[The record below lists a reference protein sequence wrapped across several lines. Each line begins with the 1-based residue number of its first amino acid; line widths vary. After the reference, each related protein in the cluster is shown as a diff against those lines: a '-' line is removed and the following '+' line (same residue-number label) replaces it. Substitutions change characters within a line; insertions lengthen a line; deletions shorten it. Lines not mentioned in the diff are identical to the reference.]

1 MSTINVVPSSAPL
14 GAEIQGVDLGAN
26 PGPASIQAIKDALH
40 KYKVVV
46 LRKQAITPDQQIA
59 FSANFGTLEPHVLP
73 QYLVPGYKDLVR
85 VSNVLDDEGQPIGM
99 IDAGR
104 VWHSDGHFLA
114 KPNMYSM
121 LCALEVPHDDAG
133 NPLGATQFANS
144 ANAYQRLGDAMR
156 ERLGKLRSIN
166 SLSGVYA
173 SLHRA
178 GAAKQRAPLTEAQ
191 KREVEH
197 PVIRTHPVTGERCVY
212 VSKAATL
219 RILGLSEEESGALID
234 ELSELIVRDDNV
246 YTHRWAVGDVLIWD
260 NCTTQHLAIGDYA
273 LPQRR
278 LMHRTTVGGS
288 ATF

>member
-26 PGPASIQAIKDALH
+26 PGPASIQTIKDALH

-85 VSNVLDDEGQPIGM
+85 VSNVLDDVGQPIGM

-121 LCALEVPHDDAG
+121 LRALEVPHDDAG

-144 ANAYQRLGDAMR
+144 ANAYQRLGHAMR

-191 KREVEH
+191 MREVEH
-197 PVIRTHPVTGERCVY
+197 PVIRTHPVTGEKCVY

-288 ATF
+288 STF

>member
-144 ANAYQRLGDAMR
+144 ANAYQRLGPAMR

-197 PVIRTHPVTGERCVY
+197 PVIRTHPVTGEKCVY

-234 ELSELIVRDDNV
+234 ELSELSVRDDNV

>member
-144 ANAYQRLGDAMR
+144 ANAYQRL
-156 ERLGKLRSIN
+156 
-166 SLSGVYA
+166 
-173 SLHRA
+173 
-178 GAAKQRAPLTEAQ
+178 APS
-191 KREVEH
+191 K
-197 PVIRTHPVTGERCVY
+197 VI
-212 VSKAATL
+212 A
-219 RILGLSEEESGALID
+219 
-234 ELSELIVRDDNV
+234 
-246 YTHRWAVGDVLIWD
+246 
-260 NCTTQHLAIGDYA
+260 
-273 LPQRR
+273 
-278 LMHRTTVGGS
+278 
-288 ATF
+288 

>member
-1 MSTINVVPSSAPL
+1 
-14 GAEIQGVDLGAN
+14 
-26 PGPASIQAIKDALH
+26 
-40 KYKVVV
+40 
-46 LRKQAITPDQQIA
+46 
-59 FSANFGTLEPHVLP
+59 
-73 QYLVPGYKDLVR
+73 
-85 VSNVLDDEGQPIGM
+85 
-99 IDAGR
+99 
-104 VWHSDGHFLA
+104 
-114 KPNMYSM
+114 MYSM

-144 ANAYQRLGDAMR
+144 ANAYQRLGPAMR

-197 PVIRTHPVTGERCVY
+197 PVIRTHPVTGEKCVY

-246 YTHRWAVGDVLIWD
+246 YTCRRRADLGQLHHPAPG
-260 NCTTQHLAIGDYA
+260 H
-273 LPQRR
+273 RR
-278 LMHRTTVGGS
+278 LRAAAAPFDAPHHRGRLRNLLRKERGIRPCCAS
-288 ATF
+288 RKNSPGANSPRWCW

>member
-59 FSANFGTLEPHVLP
+59 FSANFGTLEPHELP

-144 ANAYQRLGDAMR
+144 ANAYQRLGPAMR

-197 PVIRTHPVTGERCVY
+197 PVIRTHPVTGEKCVY

>member
-133 NPLGATQFANS
+133 NPLGATQFANR
-144 ANAYQRLGDAMR
+144 ANAYQRLGPAMR

-178 GAAKQRAPLTEAQ
+178 GAA
-191 KREVEH
+191 EVVERVERG
-197 PVIRTHPVTGERCVY
+197 PVIRTHPVTGEKCVY

>member
-1 MSTINVVPSSAPL
+1 M
-14 GAEIQGVDLGAN
+14 
-26 PGPASIQAIKDALH
+26 
-40 KYKVVV
+40 

-144 ANAYQRLGDAMR
+144 ANAYQRLGPAMR

-197 PVIRTHPVTGERCVY
+197 PVIRTHPVTGEKCVY